1 MFLLVYISANHT
13 NTIFKISL
21 RILLTWKSL
30 STIYSIRRITDNRT
44 CGAEIEDDD
53 FLVSIVM
60 WHEKKGNHLGIAL
73 LVKTYKTNIFNIEEI
88 TNNDNNTNF
97 TNLKI
102 TLRNTKHGKIELN
115 EIILLCLKTVNDN
128 DNGFMI
134 ILTTTNIKIDKLCLN
149 DKFKSIALEIS
160 TIFKELDIKVI
171 DLKS

>member
-73 LVKTYKTNIFNIEEI
+73 LVKTYKTNIFNIEGRSQRI
-88 TNNDNNTNF
+88 TNNDSF
-97 TNLKI
+97 YD
-102 TLRNTKHGKIELN
+102 RNK
-115 EIILLCLKTVNDN
+115 
-128 DNGFMI
+128 
-134 ILTTTNIKIDKLCLN
+134 
-149 DKFKSIALEIS
+149 
-160 TIFKELDIKVI
+160 LDIKVLAHNCKDI
-171 DLKS
+171 K

>member
-73 LVKTYKTNIFNIEEI
+73 LVKTYKTNIFNIEGRSQRI
-88 TNNDNNTNF
+88 TNNECSICYKSYLLIKAIGIEIT
-97 TNLKI
+97 TLLKRI
-102 TLRNTKHGKIELN
+102 
-115 EIILLCLKTVNDN
+115 
-128 DNGFMI
+128 
-134 ILTTTNIKIDKLCLN
+134 
-149 DKFKSIALEIS
+149 
-160 TIFKELDIKVI
+160 DIK
-171 DLKS
+171 